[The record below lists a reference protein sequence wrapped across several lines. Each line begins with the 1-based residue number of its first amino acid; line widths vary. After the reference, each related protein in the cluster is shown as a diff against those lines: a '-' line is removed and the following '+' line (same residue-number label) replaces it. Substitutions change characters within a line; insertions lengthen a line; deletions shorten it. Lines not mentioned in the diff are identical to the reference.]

1 MMLSLMPSNDAIMS
15 YGYYEGTSQIINEST
30 EIGRLL
36 GVVDSNHLS
45 KPKTELRRR
54 NRIKTIQSSLSIEGN
69 TLSEDQ
75 ITAILENKIIAG
87 PPQDILE
94 VKNAIHVYSTLNSFD
109 GLKESSY
116 LRAHS
121 MLMKGLVE
129 NAGSYRNKG
138 VGIFKGDR
146 VAHMA
151 PPAWNVHNLM
161 SELFGYLINGKDN
174 LIIKSCV
181 FHYEM
186 EFIHPFMDGNGRMGR
201 LWQTILLMKHHP
213 VFEFLPIET
222 EIKNNQQ
229 EYYDV
234 LAKADRSGKATVFVE
249 YMLEK
254 IRTSLKF
261 LIDSQRSNYTDVD
274 RIKYYSEFSNGS
286 TFTRKEYMTLFKS
299 ISPATATRDLRKGV
313 ELGIIKR
320 IGENRNTLYQSN
332 DI

>member
-1 MMLSLMPSNDAIMS
+1 MPSNDAIMT

-36 GVVDSNHLS
+36 GIVDANHLS

-54 NRIKTIQSSLSIEGN
+54 NRIRTIQSSLSIEGN
-69 TLSEDQ
+69 TLSEEQ

-87 PPQDILE
+87 PPQDIVE
-94 VKNAIHVYSTLNSFD
+94 VKNAIEVYGDLKSFN
-109 GLKESSY
+109 GLEESSY
-116 LRAHS
+116 LKAHAT
-121 MLMKGLVE
+121 LMKGLVE
-129 NAGSYRNKG
+129 NAGSYRSKG
-138 VGIFKGDR
+138 VGIFKGDK
-146 VAHMA
+146 VAHLA

-161 SELFGYLINGKDN
+161 RELFNYLSKGKDN

-222 EIKNNQQ
+222 EIKNSQQ

-234 LAKADRSGKATVFVE
+234 LAQSDKSGKATIFVE
-249 YMLEK
+249 YMLGK
-254 IRTSLKF
+254 ISLSLRS
-261 LIDSQRSNYTDVD
+261 LIDAQRSNYSDVD
-274 RIKYYSEFSNGS
+274 RIRYYSELNENR
-286 TFTRKEYMTLFKS
+286 TFTRKEYMEVFKK
-299 ISPATATRDLRKGV
+299 ISSATATRDLRKGV
-313 ELGIIKR
+313 ELGLIER
-320 IGENRNTLYQSN
+320 IGENRNAVYQVKYSEN
-332 DI
+332 

>member
-1 MMLSLMPSNDAIMS
+1 MMLSLMPSNDAIMDYS
-15 YGYYEGTSQIINEST
+15 YYEGTSQIINESI

-36 GVVDSNHLS
+36 GIVDSNHLS
-45 KPKTELRRR
+45 KPKTELRRK

-75 ITAILENKIIAG
+75 ITAILENRIIAG
-87 PPQDILE
+87 PPQDIIE
-94 VKNAIHVYSTLNSFD
+94 VKNAIQVYSILNSFD

-116 LRAHS
+116 LKAHS

-138 VGIFKGDR
+138 VGIFKGDK

-161 SELFGYLINGKDN
+161 SELFGYLINGNDN

-234 LAKADRSGKATVFVE
+234 LAKADRSGKSTVFVE

-254 IRTSLKF
+254 IRVSLKL
-261 LIDSQRSNYTDVD
+261 LIDSQRSNYTDID
-274 RIKYYSEFSNGS
+274 RIKYYSEFSNGN
-286 TFTRKEYMTLFKS
+286 TFTRKEYMALFKN

-313 ELGIIKR
+313 ELGIINR
-320 IGENRNTLYQSN
+320 IGENRNTVYQSN
-332 DI
+332 GT